1 MPTRLLRATGFRIA
15 LLYLLLLLATL
26 LVLVGFMYWSTADLI
41 EDQAKDTVEAEI
53 RGLAEQYRD
62 RGLPGLVEVI
72 TERGGPQGVP
82 KGIYLLTDSSYQ
94 PLAGNLADWPVG
106 EPDPGGWLRV
116 KLQRLTEPDAQ
127 PHSILGRQFELAG
140 GFHLFVGRDV
150 EEHSLFRRNL
160 IDAFAWAFLPALL
173 LGVLGGV
180 LIGRYSLS
188 RVEAVRAAAADIVAG
203 DLSRRVPVT
212 GSGDEF
218 DRLATTINEMLERIG
233 QLMSGMRLV
242 TDSLAHDLRSPLTRA
257 RSSIDRALSRGA
269 GSEDYRQAL
278 EQTAAELETILRTFE
293 SLIQIAQAEAGAD
306 RLTLESVDLSLLTED
321 LLEIYQ
327 PAAEQAGLTVHAS
340 IAPDIA
346 ITGHRQ
352 LLAQAI
358 ANLLDNAVKFTPR
371 GGGIALSLD
380 RNAERIE
387 LSVGDSGPG
396 IPAADRERVLK
407 RFVRLDASRNTPGSG
422 LGLSLVAAVAKLHGA
437 TLALSDNAP
446 GLRVTLTLPGAAVD
460 AGQRQP
466 TRST

>member
-15 LLYLLLLLATL
+15 LVYLLLLLATL
-26 LVLVGFMYWSTADLI
+26 LVLVGFIYWSTADLI

-62 RGLPGLVEVI
+62 EGLPRLVEVI
-72 TERGGPQGVP
+72 AERSGEQGVP
-82 KGIYLLTDSSYQ
+82 KGIYLLADAQYQ
-94 PLAGNLADWPVG
+94 RLAGNLSAWPQG
-106 EPDPGGWLRV
+106 ETDAEGWLRV
-116 KLQRLTEPDAQ
+116 KLQRLADSDPQ

-150 EEHSLFRRNL
+150 EEHGLFRQNM
-160 IDAFAWAFLPALL
+160 IEAFAWAFLPALL

-180 LIGRYSLS
+180 LIGRYSLK
-188 RVEAVRAAAADIVAG
+188 RVEAVGAAAADIVAG

-233 QLMSGMRLV
+233 HLMSGMRLV

-257 RSSIDRALSRGA
+257 RASIERALSRGA
-269 GSEDYRQAL
+269 GSEDYRLAL

-306 RLTLESVDLSLLTED
+306 RLPRERFDLSVLAED
-321 LLEIYQ
+321 LLELYQ
-327 PAAEQAGLTVHAS
+327 PAAEQAGLIVSSA
-340 IAPDIA
+340 IAPGIS

-352 LLAQAI
+352 LLAQAL
-358 ANLLDNAVKFTPR
+358 ANLLDNAIKFTPR
-371 GGGIALSLD
+371 GGGIAFSLA
-380 RNAERIE
+380 RQAGRIE
-387 LSVGDSGPG
+387 LAVADSGPG
-396 IPAADRERVLK
+396 VPEADRDRVLQ
-407 RFVRLDASRNTPGSG
+407 RFVRLDASRGTPGSG

-437 TLALSDNAP
+437 TLDLSDNGP
-446 GLRVTLTLPGAAVD
+446 GLRVALSLPGSDPARAAQ
-460 AGQRQP
+460 AGG
-466 TRST
+466 